1 MITCRLL
8 CCCCAAA
15 LIAAWASM
23 VSAQRAE
30 IEERLVQSVAGW
42 ATEDQLWAIE
52 QTIGW
57 IACAPTMLL
66 YGMGILVKLGY
77 DQAIGNLVQWTRL
90 VAASAL
96 EIPLPTT
103 QMTVTSMTMSCTKY
117 AMGIIASHAK
127 EEASKALRS
136 RLSSFSMFEM
146 AFMAVGICAVSALAF
161 VVLRRLLR
169 FIRRFLVLATVF
181 VFVIGQLG
189 CGKVTHSLVHWT
201 YMVAAPA
208 AGIPVPVTQT
218 EALSMTMRS
227 LWYGMRILANQLRAE
242 MATTMMP
249 SLSLVISSAE
259 EMMNAPIHAMWIVLF
274 VCAACATAFVVVRQ
288 LLRVVVHI
296 CMMIVFL
303 FIGAI
308 DRRLGFAIFAAWYVA
323 VPAMRWLR
331 RAVSWIVRS
340 VQFVKQTEHRRLA
353 LIAARSIVILPLHI
367 LLWTLGCIWWVVRR
381 INTILCYVLPGY
393 GLFCSIVCMIVDI
406 VCLTVRLFWNFL
418 VMIRR
423 VVVYMSSVF
432 VQA

>member
-1 MITCRLL
+1 M
-8 CCCCAAA
+8 A
-15 LIAAWASM
+15 
-23 VSAQRAE
+23 SAQRAE
-30 IEERLVQSVAGW
+30 IEERLAQSVAEW

-57 IACAPTMLL
+57 IACAPTILL

-77 DQAIGNLVQWTRL
+77 DQSIGNLSQWTRL
-90 VAASAL
+90 VVAPAL
-96 EIPLPTT
+96 EIPLPTS
-103 QMTVTSMTMSCTKY
+103 QMTLTSMTMSCTQY
-117 AMGIIASHAK
+117 AMRIIASHAK

-146 AFMAVGICAVSALAF
+146 AFVAVGICAVCALAF

-169 FIRRFLVLATVF
+169 FIQRFLVLAIVVVF
-181 VFVIGQLG
+181 AIGQLG
-189 CGKVTHSLVHWT
+189 CGKLTNNLVHWT

-208 AGIPVPVTQT
+208 VGIHVPVTQT
-218 EALSMTMRS
+218 EAVSMTMRG
-227 LWYGMRILANQLRAE
+227 LWYGMGILANQLRAE
-242 MATTMMP
+242 MAKTTMS
-249 SLSLVISSAE
+249 SLSVVIPSVAE
-259 EMMNAPIHAMWIVLF
+259 LMSAPIRAMWIVLF
-274 VCAACATAFVVVRQ
+274 VCAACATAIVVVRQ
-288 LLRVVVHI
+288 LLHVVVHI

-308 DRRLGFAIFAAWYVA
+308 DGRLGFAIFAAWYVA

-331 RAVSWIVRS
+331 RAVSWTVRS
-340 VQFVKQTEHRRLA
+340 VQFVKHAERRQLA
-353 LIAARSIVILPLHI
+353 LITAQSIVMLPLRI
-367 LLWTLGCIWWVVRR
+367 LLWTLGCIWLVVRR

-432 VQA
+432 VPF